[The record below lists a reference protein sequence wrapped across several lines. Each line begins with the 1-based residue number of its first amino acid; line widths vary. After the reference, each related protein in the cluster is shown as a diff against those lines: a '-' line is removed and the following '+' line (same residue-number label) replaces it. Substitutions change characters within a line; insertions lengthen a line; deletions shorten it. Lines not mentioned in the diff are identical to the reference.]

1 MEAMTSKGASQA
13 PPRTAGIVP
22 RRPMLC
28 QCSSASTSFMLAA
41 LRVLH
46 VDTSHAPA
54 GIAWIEEQP
63 SPSPAPP
70 ANQRFRPP
78 NPQSNRTKK
87 MRKAAARGATCVC
100 TMSSNGIHT
109 PEVHARFSR
118 PAEALLPNSPSC
130 GNQPANISLTAPSR
144 TDTHATSST

>member
-1 MEAMTSKGASQA
+1 MIY
-13 PPRTAGIVP
+13 R
-22 RRPMLC
+22 
-28 QCSSASTSFMLAA
+28 CSSASTSFLLAA

-46 VDTSHAPA
+46 VDTSDAPA

-63 SPSPAPP
+63 PWPQHPSLNHQWFSSTQPP
-70 ANQRFRPP
+70 KQPD
-78 NPQSNRTKK
+78 QEDKET
-87 MRKAAARGATCVC
+87 AARGATCVT

-109 PEVHARFSR
+109 PKPRSIPR
-118 PAEALLPNSPSC
+118 PEALLPNSPSC

>member
-1 MEAMTSKGASQA
+1 MTRNRPQPARA
-13 PPRTAGIVP
+13 VP
-22 RRPMLC
+22 ARPMVC
-28 QCSSASTSFMLAA
+28 PCSSASTSFMLAA

-46 VDTSHAPA
+46 VDPSYAPA
-54 GIAWIEEQP
+54 GIAWIKERPFLDPGTRSAATSVSHTQKQPDQEDEE
-63 SPSPAPP
+63 
-70 ANQRFRPP
+70 
-78 NPQSNRTKK
+78 
-87 MRKAAARGATCVC
+87 AAARGVICVP

-109 PEVHARFSR
+109 RSHARVSR